1 MGLIFDIR
9 SATLYEAWCHSPQGR
24 AMERLAEK
32 FIINLLDP
40 QPGERVLDVGCGAG
54 NHLLFLSKLGLD
66 ITGIDASPYMIS
78 RARERLGKRCTL
90 KTGIAEDLP
99 FDDNE
104 FDLAV
109 LTNTLEFLDDPL
121 PALREAG
128 RVANRRVFIGV
139 MNSLSWYCLFNKL
152 QGLFRESL
160 LNHVRFYNMWEL
172 KSHVRVAFGQVPIAW
187 GSAQIWPPFLNR
199 IGEIITD
206 QWSLNHLP
214 FGSFLGLAATV
225 IYRMKT
231 DSLPLKVRMSK
242 ARQSIARSLTMG
254 NNNREEGVRGDERGL
269 SI

>member
-9 SATLYEAWCHSPQGR
+9 SATLYDAWCHSPQGR

-32 FIINLLDP
+32 FIISLLDP
-40 QPGERVLDVGCGAG
+40 QPGERVLDVGCGTG

-78 RARERLGKRCTL
+78 RARERLGKRCAL

-128 RVANRRVFIGV
+128 RVANRGVFIGV
-139 MNSLSWYCLFNKL
+139 MNSFSWYCLFNKL

-160 LNHVRFYNMWEL
+160 LNHVRFYNMWAL
-172 KSHVRVAFGQVPIAW
+172 KSHVRVAFGQIPIVW
-187 GSAQIWPPFLNR
+187 GSAPIWPPSLNR
-199 IGEIITD
+199 IEEIITD

-242 ARQSIARSLTMG
+242 ARQSIARGLTLG
-254 NNNREEGVRGDERGL
+254 NKSREGGVRGDERGL
-269 SI
+269 SL

>member
-1 MGLIFDIR
+1 MGLIFDIH
-9 SATLYEAWCHSPQGR
+9 SASLYEAWIHSPQGM
-24 AMERLAEK
+24 AMERAAEQC
-32 FIINLLDP
+32 IITLLDP
-40 QPGERVLDVGCGAG
+40 QPGERVLDVGCGSG
-54 NHLLFLSKLGLD
+54 NHLIFFSQLGLD
-66 ITGIDASPYMIS
+66 IAGIDASPYMINK
-78 RARERLGKRCTL
+78 ARERLGKRCSL
-90 KTGIAEDLP
+90 KTGMAEDLP

-128 RVANRRVFIGV
+128 RVANRRIFIGV
-139 MNSLSWYCLFNKL
+139 MNSLSWYCLFYKI

-172 KSHVRVAFGQVPIAW
+172 KSHVRVAFGRVPIAS

-206 QWSLNHLP
+206 RWSLNRLP
-214 FGSFLGLAATV
+214 FGSFLGLAATL

-231 DSLPLKVRMSK
+231 DNLPLKVRMSK

-254 NNNREEGVRGDERGL
+254 NKNREEGARVDERGL
-269 SI
+269 SV